1 MVLECKYPPNAPY
14 ALVRPLMY
22 SFGDDVNPDPEAT
35 NVLEEILIDFIM
47 EICYKSQKASGN
59 RGKIKIEDIKFV
71 LRNDTKKLNRVEELL
86 YMQEDIKR
94 ARAAFNEGD
103 IIQDA
108 VKANGNKKP
117 AT

>member
-1 MVLECKYPPNAPY
+1 
-14 ALVRPLMY
+14 MY

-47 EICYKSQKASGN
+47 EICYKAQKASGN

-71 LRNDTKKLNRVEELL
+71 LRNDPKKLNRVEELL

-108 VKANGNKKP
+108 VKSNRGTKRP
-117 AT
+117 ASPST